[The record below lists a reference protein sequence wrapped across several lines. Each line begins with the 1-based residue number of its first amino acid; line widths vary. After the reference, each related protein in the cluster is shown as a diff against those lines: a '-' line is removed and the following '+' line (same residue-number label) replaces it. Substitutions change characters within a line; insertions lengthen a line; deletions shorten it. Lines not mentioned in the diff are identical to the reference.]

1 VPVASSLR
9 NGHESAN
16 VMRDAGGMRYW
27 HAVVL
32 PPLLLCSIT
41 TEYRA
46 PPTTHHSTTSP
57 LTSYLFDSADLSRSL
72 RRRVPAK
79 SPFSR
84 HILASKRF
92 SYLLDPIHTKIF
104 SIQKVFVSF
113 GSRRFSYLLDPPE
126 RFSIAAAIYRY
137 PITAR

>member
-1 VPVASSLR
+1 MPVASSLR

-41 TEYRA
+41 TEHRA

-57 LTSYLFDSADLSRSL
+57 LTSSIPPISLDLSAAAFL
-72 RRRVPAK
+72 PN

-126 RFSIAAAIYRY
+126 RFSIAAAISRY